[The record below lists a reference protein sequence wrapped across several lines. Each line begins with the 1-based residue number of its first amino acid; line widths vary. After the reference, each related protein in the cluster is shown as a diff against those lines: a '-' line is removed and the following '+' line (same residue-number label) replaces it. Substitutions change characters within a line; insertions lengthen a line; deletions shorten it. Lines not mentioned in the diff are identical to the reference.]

1 MLRWMVLLLAL
12 CNLGFL
18 AWGQG
23 WLLPYGLG
31 PQTQREPER
40 LAQQIRPEAIN
51 LLDEAQLQALLAAER
66 PVVAP
71 ACLQSGWL
79 ETAQAD
85 RVRAVMT
92 NGWPE
97 GSWLL
102 DSQDRQAR
110 WILYMGRYANV
121 AELAKKREQLTR
133 LNVRSEA
140 LRSEALAPG
149 LSLGNFAT
157 QAQADAALQKLGA
170 RGVRTARVLQAQ
182 PAGVQ
187 YRLRLPAV
195 DAALQQRL
203 VTVQSQLPTLAPCAA
218 EAP

>member
-1 MLRWMVLLLAL
+1 MLRWTALLLAL

-23 WLLPYGLG
+23 WLLPYGWG
-31 PQTQREPER
+31 PQTQREPGR
-40 LAQQIRPEAIN
+40 LAQQIKPEAIT

-66 PVVAP
+66 PVAAP

-85 RVRAVMT
+85 RVRAVLADR
-92 NGWPE
+92 WPQ

-102 DSQDRQAR
+102 DSQDRPAR
-110 WILYMGRYANV
+110 WMLYMGRYANA
-121 AELAKKREQLTR
+121 AELARKREQLAR
-133 LNVRSEA
+133 LNVRSEV
-140 LRSEALAPG
+140 LRSDTLAPG
-149 LSLGNFAT
+149 LSLGSFAT
-157 QAQADAALQKLGA
+157 QAQADAALQKLAA

-195 DAALQQRL
+195 DASLQQRL
-203 VTVQSQLPTLAPCAA
+203 APLQAQLPALAPCAA
-218 EAP
+218 ETP